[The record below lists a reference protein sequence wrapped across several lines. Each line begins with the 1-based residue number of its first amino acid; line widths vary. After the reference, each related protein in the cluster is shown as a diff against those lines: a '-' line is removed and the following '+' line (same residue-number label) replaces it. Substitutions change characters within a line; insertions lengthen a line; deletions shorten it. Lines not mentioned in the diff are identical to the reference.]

1 LQEAVRGD
9 GCRKA
14 GQGAVRARRF
24 ADIALPRH
32 EFIQGE
38 HCVGSFIRPPYRV
51 LPPEFNALVFDALE
65 KSAVKWRSQRSC
77 KLIQLIQSILSVCF
91 KANLV
96 LQPLHNVDA
105 FDNQTPCFVSITVL
119 DSD

>member
-32 EFIQGE
+32 EFIQGNIVSDRSSD
-38 HCVGSFIRPPYRV
+38 HPIAFCPRNLTLSFSTLSKNQRLNESVNPFGKYHFDLERMRQTADPA
-51 LPPEFNALVFDALE
+51 PGETAL
-65 KSAVKWRSQRSC
+65 S
-77 KLIQLIQSILSVCF
+77 
-91 KANLV
+91 
-96 LQPLHNVDA
+96 P
-105 FDNQTPCFVSITVL
+105 
-119 DSD
+119 